1 MSDFPHDNETPIGET
16 TEIAEEKKAYAAS
29 KEPTDDDADATKPDH
44 ALGGSEGTTD
54 GT

>member
-16 TEIAEEKKAYAAS
+16 KKIAEEEGAYAAS
-29 KEPTDDDADATKPDH
+29 QEPGDADEPARKPDH